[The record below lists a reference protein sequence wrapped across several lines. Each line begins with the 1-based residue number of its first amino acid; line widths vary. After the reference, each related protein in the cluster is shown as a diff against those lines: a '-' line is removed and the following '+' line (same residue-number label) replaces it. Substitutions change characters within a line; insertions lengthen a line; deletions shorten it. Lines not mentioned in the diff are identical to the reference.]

1 MPGDILVQA
10 EGVGKK
16 FCRSLKRSMFY
27 AGVDIARAVC
37 RRPPPQGILRTD
49 EFWALDDVSFELRR
63 GECLGLIG
71 PNGSG
76 KSTMLRILNGII
88 PPDKGRVTLHGT
100 VGGLIQVGAGF
111 HTKLTGRENIYITG
125 AIRGMSRRQID
136 EKMDEIVAFS
146 GIEEFLDMPVQF
158 YSSGMTVRLGYSVA
172 AHLSPDIL
180 LLDEVLAVGDM
191 AFRFKCLEHIRQK
204 IEKGCTPVFV
214 THSMEQLAFICS
226 RVIVFS
232 HGRQV
237 FDGGVDEGIAMY
249 QEVLCEDGRRGTREP
264 GRIVFDRRAS
274 VVFARLVSHPDG
286 WVRTGDDLVLRFGL
300 RVDEPLPDLGLIVRV
315 ESPVA
320 GNIAALDS
328 AVAGFTIAGRPGR
341 RVLEVRIPALPL
353 LPGAYTLKLLLQER
367 QSLRLFMR
375 WIGVARFRVGDRGD
389 RNSRFLVTL
398 RDTWHDVP
406 DAEAARETWPEP
418 QSEAPGGEA

>member
-76 KSTMLRILNGII
+76 KSTMLRVLNGII
-88 PPDKGRVTLHGT
+88 PPDKGRVTLHGS

-111 HTKLTGRENIYITG
+111 HSKLTGRENIYITG
-125 AIRGMSRRQID
+125 AIRGMTRKEID
-136 EKMDEIVAFS
+136 AKMDEIVAFS

-180 LLDEVLAVGDM
+180 LLDEVLAVGDV
-191 AFRFKCLEHIRQK
+191 AFRFKCLSHIRQK
-204 IEKGCTPVFV
+204 IENGITPVFV

-232 HGRQV
+232 HGKMV

-249 QEVLCEDGRRGTREP
+249 QEVLCDDGRKGRREP
-264 GRIVFDRRAS
+264 GRMVFDPRAG
-274 VVFARLVSHPDG
+274 VDFARLVSHPDG
-286 WVRTGDDLVLRFGL
+286 WVRTGDDLVIRFGL
-300 RVDEPLPDLGLIVRV
+300 RVDEPMPELGLVVRV

-328 AVAGFTIAGRPGR
+328 VGAGLVIDGRPGK
-341 RVLEVRIPALPL
+341 RVLEARLPALPL
-353 LPGAYTLKLLLQER
+353 LPGSYTLKLLLQER
-367 QSLRLFMR
+367 QSLRPFMR
-375 WIGVARFRVGDRGD
+375 WVGAVRFRVGDRGD
-389 RNSRFLVTL
+389 RNARFLITL
-398 RDTWHDVP
+398 RDTWHEVQGP
-406 DAEAARETWPEP
+406 EAARETWPEI
-418 QSEAPGGEA
+418 QAEAPEEEA